1 MNAVFATGRNEV
13 QRTLRRR
20 MAITYNDLFLDIRR
34 ELKQGGV
41 IDTTLEAREL
51 TCFGVNKTREEL
63 TRDGRLYAP
72 PELERRVRELTA
84 RHLAGEP
91 VAYLIGEWEFYGL
104 PLDISK
110 EVLIPRPDTE
120 VLVDQALPYVQ
131 SLGNCRVL
139 DLCAGSGCI
148 GLSIANKCKNA
159 FVYLI
164 EKSDDALLYLEK
176 NAKGIENV
184 KIIQGDICKSDSFFE
199 LENADIIISN
209 PPYIKSD
216 DIACLQ
222 CEVLKEP
229 LMALDGGK
237 DGLDFYRIINDNW
250 NNKLNK
256 NGKLFLE
263 IGDEH
268 GKDILQIL
276 SNFNNINVF
285 KDLYGNDRMVVADKK

>member
-1 MNAVFATGRNEV
+1 MTLKEAYSYAVTF
-13 QRTLRRR
+13 
-20 MAITYNDLFLDIRR
+20 
-34 ELKQGGV
+34 
-41 IDTTLEAREL
+41 
-51 TCFGVNKTREEL
+51 
-63 TRDGRLYAP
+63 
-72 PELERRVRELTA
+72 LERNGVDESDFKALCVVCSILNIKNSEYDLHRNDFVPNKK
-84 RHLAGEP
+84 LADMLWKLKDGQPLQYVLGKWDFYES
-91 VAYLIGEWEFYGL
+91 VFYIGEG
-104 PLDISK
+104 
-110 EVLIPRPDTE
+110 VLIPRPETE
-120 VLVDQALPYVQ
+120 ELVEKAIDYIKT
-131 SLGNCRVL
+131 LGKCIVY

-148 GLSIANKCKNA
+148 GLSIAKKCKNA

-164 EKSDDALLYLEK
+164 EKSEDALLYLKK

-263 IGDEH
+263 IGDEQ

-276 SNFNNINVF
+276 SNFNNISVF

>member
-1 MNAVFATGRNEV
+1 MTTFSSIVRKYEKLCDNKDIPCETVMAYLTELS
-13 QRTLRRR
+13 QRER
-20 MAITYNDLFLDIRR
+20 YDLYLHYED
-34 ELKQGGV
+34 EMP
-41 IDTTLEAREL
+41 
-51 TCFGVNKTREEL
+51 EEL
-63 TRDGRLYAP
+63 
-72 PELERRVRELTA
+72 EKEFE
-84 RHLAGEP
+84 AGMDRILHYEP
-91 VAYLIGEWEFYGL
+91 MEHVLGYSWFYGYKMIVNE
-104 PLDISK
+104 D
-110 EVLIPRPDTE
+110 VLIPRPETE
-120 VLVDQALPYVQ
+120 ELVEKAIDYIKT
-131 SLGNCRVL
+131 LGKCTVY

-148 GLSIANKCKNA
+148 GLSIAKKCKNA

-164 EKSDDALLYLEK
+164 EKSEDALLYLKK

-199 LENADIIISN
+199 IENADIIISN

-263 IGDEH
+263 IGDEQ